1 MSLGVLF
8 NPRSVAIVGAS
19 ADPSKTS
26 GLPVK
31 FLRQQNFDGEIY
43 PVNPRVAVIDGLRSY
58 ATIEELPAAPDVAMI
73 VLGADR
79 TVDAVRALAQKG
91 TRHAIVLASGFGE
104 SGEEGKSRQRQLRE
118 VAGSMRI
125 LGPNTI
131 GLVNVSDG
139 VPLSASGALAAG
151 SFIRG
156 PVGVVSQSGGI
167 LGALLSRAS
176 AQGIGLSKL
185 VATSNEADLE
195 MSDFID
201 YLADDPHT
209 SVIALYIES
218 IRYSDHFRSAALK
231 ARAAGK
237 SIVALKIGRSAAGA
251 RAAAS
256 HTGAMAGSDRVYDA
270 YFRDLGIIR
279 AQSFGDL
286 VDIPAALATQP
297 ALTGRRI
304 AILTST
310 GGAGTL
316 VADSLGLCGFDSPA
330 PDQST
335 VDHLL
340 QAMPGGNAALDTNPV
355 DVTLAGLQP
364 DILKGCIKALLDS
377 PSYDGLTVV
386 VGSSSVGN
394 PELVSNA
401 IREAGSATAAKP
413 VLAYVSPHAPE
424 AAARLTQQGV
434 PAFNTPEAVASAF
447 SALWTAGQP
456 LVRMQPANRSPVD
469 IPADWQGSLN
479 EHRAKSLFSRFG
491 LPVVREHVVAN
502 ADEARQAASALGG
515 KVVLKMLSSA
525 VTHKS
530 DVGGVA
536 VGLDAGT
543 IGEQLEKMRATV
555 KLRAGIDPDGFLV
568 QEMVSPGGLELIL
581 GYSRDPLGAVLLIG
595 IGGVTAE
602 LMKDTVLRLLPP
614 GCAMSRDDAVSAL
627 RELRSWPL
635 LDGYRGRPKLDVEA
649 LAVAIV
655 DFSVMVAQLGDRLIE
670 AEINPIFVLP
680 QGSGV
685 KAADAV
691 AVLGA
696 GS

>member
-31 FLRQQNFDGEIY
+31 FLRQQNFAGEIY

-58 ATIEELPAAPDVAMI
+58 ATVEELPATPDVAMI

-91 TRHAIVLASGFGE
+91 TKHAIVLASGFGE

-151 SFIRG
+151 SFIKG

-218 IRYSDHFRSAALK
+218 VRDSDRFRRAALK

-279 AQSFGDL
+279 AQTFGDL

-330 PDQST
+330 PDKST

-394 PELVSNA
+394 PELVSKA

-424 AAARLTQQGV
+424 AAARLTRQGI

-447 SALWTAGQP
+447 SALWTAGEP

-469 IPADWQGSLN
+469 VPADWQGSLD

-536 VGLDAGT
+536 VGLDADT

-568 QEMVSPGGLELIL
+568 QEMVPPGALELIL

-614 GCAMSRDDAVSAL
+614 GCAMTRDDAVSAL

-649 LAVAIV
+649 LAAAIV

-680 QGSGV
+680 QGAGV

-691 AVLGA
+691 AVLAA

>member
-31 FLRQQNFDGEIY
+31 FLRQQNFAGEIY

-58 ATIEELPAAPDVAMI
+58 ATVEELPATPDVAMI

-91 TRHAIVLASGFGE
+91 TKHAIVLASGFGE

-151 SFIRG
+151 SFIKG

-218 IRYSDHFRSAALK
+218 VRDSDRFRRAALK

-279 AQSFGDL
+279 AQTFGDL

-330 PDQST
+330 PDKST

-394 PELVSNA
+394 PELVSKA

-424 AAARLTQQGV
+424 AAARLTRQGI

-447 SALWTAGQP
+447 SALWTAGEP

-469 IPADWQGSLN
+469 VPADWQGSLD

-536 VGLDAGT
+536 VGLDADT

-568 QEMVSPGGLELIL
+568 QEMVPPGALELIL

-614 GCAMSRDDAVSAL
+614 GCAMTRDDAVSAL

-649 LAVAIV
+649 LAAAIV

-670 AEINPIFVLP
+670 AEINPIFVRP
-680 QGSGV
+680 QGAGV

-691 AVLGA
+691 AVLAA

>member
-1 MSLGVLF
+1 
-8 NPRSVAIVGAS
+8 
-19 ADPSKTS
+19 
-26 GLPVK
+26 
-31 FLRQQNFDGEIY
+31 
-43 PVNPRVAVIDGLRSY
+43 
-58 ATIEELPAAPDVAMI
+58 
-73 VLGADR
+73 
-79 TVDAVRALAQKG
+79 
-91 TRHAIVLASGFGE
+91 
-104 SGEEGKSRQRQLRE
+104 
-118 VAGSMRI
+118 MRI

-151 SFIRG
+151 SFIKG

-195 MSDFID
+195 MSEFID
-201 YLADDPHT
+201 YLSDDPHT

-218 IRYSDHFRSAALK
+218 VRDSDRFRRAALK

-297 ALTGRRI
+297 PLTGRRI

-330 PDQST
+330 PEKST
-335 VDHLL
+335 IDHLL

-424 AAARLTQQGV
+424 AAARLTRQGV

-447 SALWTAGQP
+447 SALWTAGEP

-469 IPADWQGSLN
+469 VPADWQGSLD

-491 LPVVREHVVAN
+491 LPVVREHVVAS
-502 ADEARQAASALGG
+502 ADEARQAASTLGG

-536 VGLDAGT
+536 VGLDADT
-543 IGEQLEKMRATV
+543 IGEQLKKMRATV

-568 QEMVSPGGLELIL
+568 QEMVPPGGLELIL

-602 LMKDTVLRLLPP
+602 LMKDSVLRLLPP
-614 GCAMSRDDAVSAL
+614 GCAMTRDDAVSAL

-649 LAVAIV
+649 LATAIV

-680 QGSGV
+680 KGSGV

-691 AVLGA
+691 AILGA